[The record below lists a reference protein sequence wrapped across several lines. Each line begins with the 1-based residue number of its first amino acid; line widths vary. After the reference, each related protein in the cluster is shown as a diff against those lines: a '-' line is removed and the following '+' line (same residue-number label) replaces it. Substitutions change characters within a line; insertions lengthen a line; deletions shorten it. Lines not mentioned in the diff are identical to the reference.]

1 MSISLEERFAK
12 LWALYDKETN
22 EISKKELKNEIINN
36 YIGLVKIVS
45 GKLFNYYAQKIEYD
59 DLMGYGVIG
68 LIDAIDKFDYKKNIK
83 FETYASIRI
92 RGEIIDQIRSQDW
105 IPRTIR
111 KKIKTLNSAIEE
123 IESTLGREATKQ
135 EIADFMK
142 LSLKEFD
149 ELVEETTVYNIVS
162 IEDEITD
169 NYKLQIMDE
178 KKDNSPEESLL
189 HKEMIDQLARAI
201 DTLKEKEKLVINLYY
216 YENLTYK
223 EISEIVGVSES
234 RISQIISSCL
244 IKIKKLLDN

>member
-1 MSISLEERFAK
+1 MNENAGIWF
-12 LWALYDKETN
+12 LYEKETD
-22 EISKKELKNEIINN
+22 ELKRKQLKEEIITN

-68 LIDAIDKFDYKKNIK
+68 LIDAIDKYDYTKNIK

-92 RGEIIDQIRSQDW
+92 RGEIIDQIRNLDW
-105 IPRTIR
+105 IPRSIR
-111 KKIKTLNSAIEE
+111 KKMKTLNAVTEKL
-123 IESTLGREATKQ
+123 ESQLGREVTRQ
-135 EIADFMK
+135 EISEYMQI
-142 LSLKEFD
+142 SLKEVDDLF
-149 ELVEETTVYNIVS
+149 EETTTYNIVS
-162 IEDEITD
+162 IEDEITE
-169 NYKLQIMDE
+169 NYKLQITDD
-178 KKDNSPEESLL
+178 KKENSPEENLIYKDTV
-189 HKEMIDQLARAI
+189 KELAKAI

-244 IKIKKLLDN
+244 IKIKKILNQ

>member
-1 MSISLEERFAK
+1 LNENAGIWF
-12 LWALYDKETN
+12 LYEKETD
-22 EISKKELKNEIINN
+22 ELKRKQLKEEIITN

-68 LIDAIDKFDYKKNIK
+68 LIDAIDKYDYTKNIK

-92 RGEIIDQIRSQDW
+92 RGEIIDQIRNLDW
-105 IPRTIR
+105 IPRSIR
-111 KKIKTLNSAIEE
+111 KKMKTLNAVTEKL
-123 IESTLGREATKQ
+123 ESQLGREVTRQ
-135 EIADFMK
+135 EISEYMQI
-142 LSLKEFD
+142 SLKEVDDLF
-149 ELVEETTVYNIVS
+149 EETTTYNIVS
-162 IEDEITD
+162 IEDEITE
-169 NYKLQIMDE
+169 NYKLQITDD
-178 KKDNSPEESLL
+178 KKENSPEENLIYKDTV
-189 HKEMIDQLARAI
+189 KELAKAI

-244 IKIKKLLDN
+244 IKIKKILNQ

>member
-1 MSISLEERFAK
+1 MNENASIWF
-12 LWALYDKETN
+12 LYEKETD
-22 EISKKELKNEIINN
+22 ELKKKQLKEEIITN

-68 LIDAIDKFDYKKNIK
+68 LIDAIDKYDYTKNIK

-92 RGEIIDQIRSQDW
+92 RGEIIDQIRNLDW
-105 IPRTIR
+105 IPRSIR
-111 KKIKTLNSAIEE
+111 KKMKTLNTTIEKL
-123 IESTLGREATKQ
+123 ESQLGREATRQ
-135 EIADFMK
+135 EISEYMQI
-142 LSLKEFD
+142 SLKEVD
-149 ELVEETTVYNIVS
+149 ELFEETTTYNIVS
-162 IEDEITD
+162 IEDEITE
-169 NYKLQIMDE
+169 NYKLQIMDD
-178 KKDNSPEESLL
+178 KKENSPEENLIYKDTI
-189 HKEMIDQLARAI
+189 KELAKAI

-244 IKIKKLLDN
+244 IKIKKILNQ